1 MESMLEQFWYFYLS
15 EHPHETDPDQRLRL
29 DEILKREDALR
40 KTFTPEQNE
49 LFLAYNDAVGTY
61 RASAESAIFQRGV
74 RCAVQFLAESIR
86 AIS

>member
-15 EHPHETDPDQRLRL
+15 EHPHEIDPDQMLRL
-29 DEILKREDALR
+29 DVILKREDALR

-74 RCAVQFLAESIR
+74 RCAVQFLFEAGIG
-86 AIS
+86 I